1 MLAENE
7 TGGHVSRLTLVERRQ
22 RYDYTCP
29 VETPT
34 KWDAPRCAD
43 RSSNAHKSIGLREA
57 SVVHG
62 NAAKLYDSGRSPFK
76 ARTRGRFGSVPIRLA
91 PNKLS
96 VFVE

>member
-62 NAAKLYDSGRSPFK
+62 NAAKLTTAADPRLKHELEDVSVRSPS
-76 ARTRGRFGSVPIRLA
+76 GSLRI
-91 PNKLS
+91 S
-96 VFVE
+96 